1 VRAGNFKINNQGYK
15 NFDEWSQNIIDQ
27 EQRELQN
34 LQKKVELESG
44 WLQTGVTGRR
54 KRNIGRLH
62 HLIDLKNK
70 LNIQKNLVRQ
80 NENNIKIISQKI
92 DEDLPQVIMSFNNTS
107 FSIDDKILV
116 KDFNYKILRGER
128 IGIIGNNG
136 IGKSTLLKLM
146 TKQLLPTQG
155 TVKMAKD
162 LDLSYFDQSRSAIK
176 SDATIQDILC
186 ENGSEYVKL
195 SNGKTKHICGYLKD
209 FLFDPQETKTLA
221 GTLSGGQQNRLLLA
235 KTLANP
241 GNFMI
246 LDEPTNDLDMDS
258 LDILELYLE
267 QYKGTLVVVSHDRD
281 FLDNITTTI
290 LGFEGDGVI
299 NYNMGGFSDYIK
311 IYPRH
316 KNDKIN
322 IKEPTLISNK
332 SQIISDNKSSSQSNK
347 LPKKLDNKLKNELA
361 KLPERIIKIQQ
372 KIAQLELEKSKLD
385 DISSHDLIHINIEIA
400 NQQYE
405 LEKLENRWLELEY
418 IN

>member
-1 VRAGNFKINNQGYK
+1 
-15 NFDEWSQNIIDQ
+15 
-27 EQRELQN
+27 
-34 LQKKVELESG
+34 
-44 WLQTGVTGRR
+44 
-54 KRNIGRLH
+54 
-62 HLIDLKNK
+62 
-70 LNIQKNLVRQ
+70 
-80 NENNIKIISQKI
+80 
-92 DEDLPQVIMSFNNTS
+92 MSFNNTS
-107 FSIDDKILV
+107 FLIDDKILV

-162 LDLSYFDQSRSAIK
+162 IDLSYFDQSRSAIK

-195 SNGKTKHICGYLKD
+195 SNSKTKHICGYLKD

-322 IKEPTLISNK
+322 IKESTLISND
-332 SQIISDNKSSSQSNK
+332 SEIILDNKSSSQSNK